1 MQIKALCN
9 QPLRVRMRRGGSC
22 NQTLL
27 VMKFTIFLLLTAIL
41 QVSARS
47 TAQTVTYSGKAVS
60 LTTVF
65 SEIKKQTGYL
75 FFYRNEDLAGSR
87 PVTLQLRNTP
97 LQDALQQALAGQ
109 PLSFAIQG
117 NTIFITMK
125 PVVSATS
132 SAGAASDM
140 APPPDSVHGR
150 ILDSMGTPLAGASVM
165 VKGSKRGTVTD
176 ARGDFVLKGINPVNL
191 TLVISFTGFTSKE
204 YKVKDAN
211 RFFVMMSRS
220 NSPLDDVQ
228 VVAYGTN
235 TRRFSVGSISTVTSE
250 DIEKQPVT
258 NVLLA
263 LEGRVAGLSV
273 SPSSGAPGAYAPIQ
287 VRGQNTLLSNIGATM
302 TGQNLN
308 RFISNAQAP
317 YDQPMIIIDGVPF
330 APGNQNISILS
341 SLAGYNGVNPAS
353 GISSLGGLNPS
364 DVESISVLKDADATS
379 IYGSQGASA
388 VIVIT
393 TKKGKPG
400 KTNLNV
406 KVNTGPNKVT
416 RTIPLLSTPQYLQMR
431 REAAA
436 NDKLPVTA
444 ANVNIFPDILVFDT
458 TRQIDWFHRFLG
470 GTANTTDAYASLS
483 GGTTNSSFL
492 LSGGYTHANYNYPG
506 NFADNRVTL
515 HSGFHYSSSD
525 RRLNVDFGTDYS
537 YDKNNSPSAP
547 PASGSAMLTP
557 PDVPELLDPSGKLI
571 WNYKGVDLT
580 NFQPYAY
587 LKQPSSIQSYS
598 VTGNL
603 RVSYQLARGFNFS
616 TNVGYSR
623 VTTKQI
629 QQTPLASQPP
639 TATTASANFANTDYQ
654 SVNIEPQLDYRR
666 NIGRGDFSALV
677 GGTYKTN
684 TSSGTTLAGSGY
696 PNDALIGS
704 IDPATTVSAYDAYNI
719 YKYAGVFGRL
729 GYIYDREYI
738 VSLTGRRDG
747 SSNFGPG
754 RQFGSFGSVGLGWI
768 FSEEKAFQRLLPF
781 VSYAKLAGNYGTNGS
796 DGVAAYNF
804 QDFWKLA
811 GTATPLFQGTR
822 GYNPVNAYNP
832 NYSWA
837 SKRSLN
843 LSMDLGF
850 IHDRVLTNFTW
861 YRSRTGNQ
869 LVNYTLP
876 TQTGF
881 ANVVENLNATVQD
894 QGLEVTISTVNIK
907 TNKFRW
913 TSTFNI
919 SANRN
924 KLISF
929 PGLATSS
936 YASMYTI
943 GKPVSQ
949 VFGFKYKGINDT
961 TGVFQFASSKGGN
974 TYTPAYSPVTKGG
987 DMQYIA
993 DLTPKYSGGFGN
1005 TVTYHG
1011 FSLTAFFHFSKQ
1023 LGRNYLYGIYSSV
1036 TPGAEANLPTL
1047 ALDHWRQ
1054 PGDHAPMQRLTTGA
1068 AGGLGSTA
1076 ARAASNF
1083 LTSDGAYTDA
1093 SYIRLQTL
1101 SLSYTLPAGYLKKAG
1116 IRNAMVYVNAQ
1127 NLFTITGYKVGDP
1140 ELPGSVYG
1148 IPLQRIIA
1156 GGLSLDF

>member
-9 QPLRVRMRRGGSC
+9 RLSYVLMRRSGC
-22 NQTLL
+22 TYTKTLL
-27 VMKFTIFLLLTAIL
+27 VMKLTSLLLLTAIL
-41 QVSARS
+41 QVSART
-47 TAQTVTYSGKAVS
+47 TAQTVTYSGKAVQ

-75 FFYRNEDLAGSR
+75 FFYRKEDLAGSS
-87 PVTLQLRNTP
+87 PVTLQLKNAP
-97 LQDALQQALAGQ
+97 LQEALTEALTGQ
-109 PLSFAIQG
+109 PLTFAIQG
-117 NTIFITMK
+117 NTIFITLK
-125 PVVSATS
+125 PAAPAVSPV
-132 SAGAASDM
+132 
-140 APPPDSVHGR
+140 APEPAYPPDSLRGR
-150 ILDSMGTPLAGASVM
+150 ILDSTGTPLAGASVM

-176 ARGDFVLKGINPVNL
+176 ARGDFVLKGIDPTGVV
-191 TLVISFTGFTSKE
+191 LVITYTGFATKE
-204 YKVKDAN
+204 YKVRDAS
-211 RFFVMMSRS
+211 RFYVMMARS

-250 DIEKQPVT
+250 DIEKQPVS

-263 LEGRVAGLSV
+263 LEGRVPGLIV

-287 VRGQNTLLSNIGATM
+287 VRGQNTLLSNIGANT
-302 TGQNLN
+302 TGQSLN
-308 RFISNAQAP
+308 RFSLTPQTP

-341 SLAGYNGVNPAS
+341 SLAGYNSVNPAS
-353 GISSLGGLNPS
+353 GISSMGGLNPS

-379 IYGSQGASA
+379 IYGSQGANG

-416 RTIPLLSTPQYLQMR
+416 RTIPMLNTPQYLQMR

-444 ANVNIFPDILVFDT
+444 INANLFPDILVFDT

-470 GTANTTDAYASLS
+470 GTANTTDAYASLT

-506 NFADNRVTL
+506 NFADDRVTL
-515 HSGFHYSSSD
+515 HSGFHYSSVD
-525 RRLNVDFGTDYS
+525 RRLNVDFGTDFS
-537 YDKNNSPSAP
+537 YDHNNSPSAP
-547 PASGSAMLTP
+547 PSSGNAMLMP
-557 PDVPELLDPSGKLI
+557 PDLPEMLDPSGKLI
-571 WNYKGVDLT
+571 WSYKGVNLI

-587 LKQPSSIQSYS
+587 LKQPSWIKTYN
-598 VTGNL
+598 VTGSL
-603 RVSYQLARGFNFS
+603 RISYQLARGLNFS
-616 TNVGYSR
+616 TNLGYSR
-623 VTTKQI
+623 VTTKQQ

-639 TATTASANFANTDYQ
+639 SATTASANFANTDYQ
-654 SVNIEPQLDYRR
+654 SINIEPQLDYRR

-684 TSSGTTLAGSGY
+684 TSSGTTLSGSGY
-696 PNDALIGS
+696 PNDALLGS
-704 IDPATTVSAYDAYNI
+704 IDPATTIVAYDAYNI
-719 YKYAGVFGRL
+719 YKYAGMFGRL
-729 GYIYDREYI
+729 GYVYDREYI
-738 VSLTGRRDG
+738 VSLSGRRDG

-754 RQFGSFGSVGLGWI
+754 HQFGNFGSVGLGWI
-768 FSEEKAFQRLLPF
+768 FSEERAFQRLLPF

-804 QDFWKLA
+804 QDFWKLTSA
-811 GTATPLFQGTR
+811 LPLFQGTR
-822 GYNPVNAYNP
+822 GYTPVNAYNP
-832 NYSWA
+832 NYSWS
-837 SKRSLN
+837 SKRSIN
-843 LSMDLGF
+843 LSLDLGF
-850 IHDRVLTNFTW
+850 IHDRLLTNVTW

-881 ANVVENLNATVQD
+881 TNVIENLNATVQD
-894 QGLEVTISTVNIK
+894 AGLEVTVSSTNIK

-913 TSTFNI
+913 TTTFNI
-919 SANRN
+919 AANRN
-924 KLISF
+924 KLLAF

-936 YASMYTI
+936 YASTYAI
-943 GKPVSQ
+943 GKSVSQ

-961 TGVFQFASSKGGN
+961 TGIFQFASSKGGN
-974 TYTPAYSPVTKGG
+974 TYTPAYTPASKGG
-987 DMQYIA
+987 DMQFIA
-993 DLTPKYSGGFGN
+993 DVTPRYSGGMGN
-1005 TVTYHG
+1005 TFTYAG
-1011 FSLTAFFHFSKQ
+1011 FSLTAFFHFAKQ
-1023 LGRNYLYGIYSSV
+1023 TGRNYLAGIYNSV
-1036 TPGAEANLPTL
+1036 TPGAEYNLPAL

-1054 PGDHAPMQRLTTGA
+1054 SGDHTYMQRLTTGA
-1068 AGGLGSTA
+1068 AGGLGATA
-1076 ARAASNF
+1076 VRAASNF
-1083 LTSDGAYTDA
+1083 VSSDGAYSDA

-1101 SLSYTLPAGYLKKAG
+1101 ALSYNLPAKYMKKAG
-1116 IRNAMVYVNAQ
+1116 IKNASIYVNAQ
-1127 NLFTITGYKVGDP
+1127 NLFTITSYKIGDP
-1140 ELPGSVYG
+1140 QIPGSVYG
-1148 IPLQRIIA
+1148 IPLQRTVM
-1156 GGLSLDF
+1156 GGVSFDF